1 MVLDLLLLTTKL
13 LSILYQIDA
22 CVHNRLERV
31 YYSYY
36 HSPHWRNLS
45 YSYLPRLNYWKSAE
59 LKSKRIEADQL
70 GLDMLRERQLLEE
83 QVSAVGGKVS
93 GSGAN
98 ATSPYWEIGTL

>member
-1 MVLDLLLLTTKL
+1 MVLDLLLPTTQ

-22 CVHNRLERV
+22 CVHNHLERMYFIH
-31 YYSYY
+31 YYS
-36 HSPHWRNLS
+36 PRWRNLS

-70 GLDMLRERQLLEE
+70 ALDMLRERLLLEE
-83 QVSAVGGKVS
+83 QVSAVGDKVS
-93 GSGAN
+93 GSSAN